1 MIDLSLPQRTVAE
14 NMSTV
19 SYGFTDDVFE
29 YNYYLTSQA
38 YFQQYAIDIYIPE
51 VVVWTNNY
59 LKSAVSLIQ
68 TFYQNQEGVY
78 GKYLRMGKLI
88 PQATPESGKVL
99 YTTYT
104 AFRANFNIYRTTEW
118 LKNYGK
124 STDPTIVTFSQY
136 HNILFDAAMTP
147 LILPCIHVRYNTE
160 VCQEYGKAISLDEP
174 TKSPHKVILLNKRLM
189 EGGRDAVCKGL
200 MKELPASYD
209 CRICEDTSNTNLN
222 MRNFLHKLAKP
233 KMKVNTK
240 WTLPTL

>member
-19 SYGFTDDVFE
+19 SYGFTNDVFE

-51 VVVWTNNY
+51 VVVWTNNF
-59 LKSAVSLIQ
+59 LKSAVNLVQ

-78 GKYLRMGKLI
+78 GKYLRMGRLI
-88 PQATPESGKVL
+88 PQALQPKIL
-99 YTTYT
+99 YANYV
-104 AFRANFNIYRTTEW
+104 AFRNNYNNHRTTEW
-118 LKNYGK
+118 LLHYAK
-124 STDPTIVTFSQY
+124 STDNTIVTFNQY
-136 HNILFDAAMTP
+136 RNILFDAAMTP

-160 VCQEYGKAISLDEP
+160 VRQAYGKAISLDEP

-189 EGGRDAVCKGL
+189 EGGRDAIYKGL

-209 CRICEDTSNTNLN
+209 CRICEDTSATNLN
-222 MRNFLHKLAKP
+222 MRDFLHKLAKP
-233 KMKVNTK
+233 KMKVNAK

>member
-29 YNYYLTSQA
+29 YNYYLASQA

-59 LKSAVSLIQ
+59 LKSAVNLIQ

-88 PQATPESGKVL
+88 PQTQHQNVL
-99 YTTYT
+99 YANYA
-104 AFRANFNIYRTTEW
+104 AFRNNYNARKTTEW
-118 LKNYGK
+118 LQHYSK
-124 STDPTIVTFSQY
+124 SSDNAIVTFNQY
-136 HNILFDAAMTP
+136 RNILFDAAMVP

-160 VCQEYGKAISLDEP
+160 VRQEYGKAISLDEP

-189 EGGRDAVCKGL
+189 EGGRDAIYKGL
-200 MKELPASYD
+200 MKELPATYD
-209 CRICEDTSNTNLN
+209 CRICEDTSATNLN
-222 MRNFLHKLAKP
+222 MRDFLHKLSKP
-233 KMKVNTK
+233 KMKVNAK